1 MRCRTFVFLTA
12 FVGLGCGGPRVAPV
26 SGVVTLDGKPLAHAS
41 VSFQPISPA
50 KGVNPGA
57 GSQGETDDN
66 GAFTLRVVGEGRDG
80 AYVGRH
86 RVEIA
91 KYTRDRVDPASD
103 RGPPSRNLV
112 PPKYNL
118 QTTLTYEVPPGGTD
132 RANFDLSTR

>member
-1 MRCRTFVFLTA
+1 MRRGTLWFLTA
-12 FVGLGCGGPRVAPV
+12 LLGVGCGGPRVVPV
-26 SGVVTLDGKPLAHAS
+26 SGVVTLDGHPLAHAS
-41 VSFQPISPA
+41 VSFQPISPG
-50 KGVNPGA
+50 KGVNPGP
-57 GSQGETDDN
+57 GSLGETDDN
-66 GAFTLRVVGEGRDG
+66 GAFTLRVVGVDRNG

>member
-1 MRCRTFVFLTA
+1 MRWRTFVFLTA

-86 RVEIA
+86 RVEIS
-91 KYTRDRVDPASD
+91 KYTRDKADPESD
-103 RGPPSRNLV
+103 RGRAPRDLV

-118 QTTLTYEVPPGGTD
+118 QTTLTCDVPRGGNKQADFNLT
-132 RANFDLSTR
+132 TR